1 MSPVSPVMEA
11 RSNLLSIMPRIMA
24 CMATLWKAV
33 SHDGIPAVTTTS
45 RSQAHN
51 GFYKLVMGDPKVDM
65 QGRQFPMQ
73 FSFSLM
79 YAFSLWACVWRSLWG
94 VGVGRESCWR
104 NKATPFQ
111 SRLKTVACLC
121 GKLQV
126 VRQYILEL
134 LSPISLL
141 HGSHLLGAFA
151 VAWND
156 RRQKIVGQSR
166 KVS

>member
-73 FSFSLM
+73 FSFYVCIFLVCNVCEGV
-79 YAFSLWACVWRSLWG
+79 YGGG
-94 VGVGRESCWR
+94 VGVGRESC
-104 NKATPFQ
+104 
-111 SRLKTVACLC
+111 
-121 GKLQV
+121 
-126 VRQYILEL
+126 
-134 LSPISLL
+134 
-141 HGSHLLGAFA
+141 
-151 VAWND
+151 
-156 RRQKIVGQSR
+156 
-166 KVS
+166 